1 VRVLVVHNRY
11 RLSAGEDESVR
22 LEIELLR
29 RNGDD
34 IELLGADND
43 SLDLAGT
50 LVAGLTIVWNHA
62 AYWRLRRLIRAFGPD
77 VISVHNVMPQLSP
90 SIYYAAR
97 AEGVP
102 AVQTLHNFRLICP
115 AGTLMRNGGV
125 CLSCLGKGFALP
137 GIRHAC
143 YRKSRLATAAVA
155 AMSGVHNV
163 VKTWRD
169 VVPMYIALTEFSRRL
184 FIEHGLPA
192 GRIAI
197 KPNFVL
203 EDPGVGCGGQA
214 ALFVGRLSEEKGLTV
229 LMRAWKLLSS
239 PSTLLIVGDGPMRGE
254 VQRYCGENAKVRWL
268 GWRRPG
274 EVASLMNAARVL
286 IVPSICYETFGRTVI
301 EAFATGLP
309 VVASRLGSLAEL
321 VDHGRTGLLFRPGE
335 AEDLAAKIDWAF
347 SHPTELASM
356 RKEARAEYE
365 DKYTAERNYET
376 LMGIY
381 QRAIRALK

>member
-1 VRVLVVHNRY
+1 VLVVHNRY
-11 RLSAGEDESVR
+11 RLSAGEDEAVR

-43 SLDLAGT
+43 SLDLAGR

-62 AYWRLRRLIRAFGPD
+62 AYWRVRRLIRAFRPD
-77 VISVHNVMPQLSP
+77 VVSVHNVMPQLSP

-102 AVQTLHNFRLICP
+102 VVQTLHNFRLMCP

-125 CLSCLGKGFALP
+125 CRSCLGKSFALP

-163 VKTWRD
+163 AKTWRD
-169 VVPMYIALTEFSRRL
+169 VVTMYIALTEFSKRL
-184 FIEHGLPA
+184 FIGHGLPA
-192 GRIAI
+192 NRIAI

-203 EDPGVGCGGQA
+203 EDPGVGSAGEA

-239 PSTLLIVGDGPMRGE
+239 PPTLQIVGDGPMRDE
-254 VQRYCGENAKVRWL
+254 VQRYCRENAKIRWL
-268 GWRRPG
+268 GWRPPG
-274 EVASLMNAARVL
+274 EVASLMSTARVL
-286 IVPSICYETFGRTVI
+286 IVPSIWYETFGRTVI

-309 VVASRLGSLAEL
+309 VVASALGSLAEL

-335 AEDLAAKIDWAF
+335 AEDLAAKIDWAL

-381 QRAIRALK
+381 QRAIRAVK